1 MRLSSRPGGIFPN
14 DRRLWRL
21 FGGTR
26 FQESHTE
33 AAGAVRGERSHAGH
47 RVGFRDG
54 VRVAAVRPDSF
65 GAADGGG
72 AFLKHVLAER
82 PPPWITGIEEAFPF
96 EKRLFSNQTTPMGA
110 PVSLTTDAGASSF
123 PELAAEEPAELVAT
137 VREGLPTERFDA
149 LRELLDVPSGRLA
162 EIVGIT
168 PSTLSRRRKHGTFN
182 KDESERILRVARL
195 ALRAID
201 VLDGRNNAQKWLT
214 EPARALG
221 GEPPL
226 DFADT
231 EPGAREV
238 ERLLIRLDHGVY
250 S

>member
-1 MRLSSRPGGIFPN
+1 MTAGCGACLEALVSKRATQRPLGPSVASGLMPDTASASGTAPALLRYAPTFSV
-14 DRRLWRL
+14 RR
-21 FGGTR
+21 
-26 FQESHTE
+26 
-33 AAGAVRGERSHAGH
+33 V
-47 RVGFRDG
+47 
-54 VRVAAVRPDSF
+54 
-65 GAADGGG
+65 GGG
-72 AFLKHVLAER
+72 ALLKHVLTER
-82 PPPWITGIEEAFPF
+82 PTPWITGIEESFPF